1 VTVRPGLDL
10 RTNRRLSVARRDW
23 RLRGP
28 LCLERSAK
36 SCRSTSIVHS
46 PHECT
51 VNRVIFYAEA
61 IVGGQRA
68 TCFAFVQMKNM
79 NSSVLQFLPARRY
92 ASAGN
97 RDRNVSVRL
106 SVRPSVTR
114 RYCVKTKK
122 ASVMISSPSDSPK
135 TLVFLTPNFIT
146 KF

>member
-1 VTVRPGLDL
+1 MTVRPGLDL

-79 NSSVLQFLPARRY
+79 NSSVLQFL
-92 ASAGN
+92 
-97 RDRNVSVRL
+97 VI
-106 SVRPSVTR
+106 
-114 RYCVKTKK
+114 VK
-122 ASVMISSPSDSPK
+122 
-135 TLVFLTPNFIT
+135 LVFLLTEELGSVLVSDDGIAAIFTLYIT
-146 KF
+146 LCCLTGEPIIPWPA